1 MDKQQ
6 TPSPRTVDRSAQE
19 AAPPSAQPL
28 QADSTGHSDQP
39 DQTVQQD
46 EPITEAEREEKRARQ
61 RRLRRHGR
69 HFLARR
75 SSHDRSHNSYPA
87 SHSRSGHHK
96 HSGKQSSRAAKICRR
111 IVAPI
116 LAVAALVCGV
126 LAGLSSGPW
135 KPNPIARATAQIS
148 TRYGATDP
156 GVLPLVNS
164 QVRISASASSPFCLA
179 QASAQDADGW
189 LEGTRY
195 TRISGLKDWTHLQTR
210 STVLPSSSDAKN
222 IDAQDA
228 PASPKDADPSHPAQ
242 RNTSVEFRNSDLW
255 RTVQCGRSVTLTWKG
270 ERNSHDVIVIDTQ
283 STSRHANPVTLSLSW
298 KRTDTANT
306 PRILGLCALLLLL
319 AAILFATVF
328 SLTPRRRRKAQRL
341 IDAERDPASTEGTD
355 VTKVAGEDAPR
366 WANDHIL
373 SRRKREGRRRHAGRG
388 HRSGSAGRAKK
399 AHNSARRLASLFN
412 RSRSDQQEV
421 AQQPAHPAVTDIG
434 GTNMVARLQQQ
445 QQQQSESRSSE
456 TSVSQQADKQT
467 DADHTDS
474 TAQNT
479 QTQTPIAHP
488 THHAPTDADVREYL
502 RRLSQEELGTSGLER
517 DQGLDA
523 DTHFFAPIDPDKIGQ
538 SDQHENHDDHDDTT
552 STKEDGNDDKE

>member
-1 MDKQQ
+1 MGQSSQ
-6 TPSPRTVDRSAQE
+6 PS
-19 AAPPSAQPL
+19 
-28 QADSTGHSDQP
+28 QADPADQP
-39 DQTVQQD
+39 SQPEQ
-46 EPITEAEREEKRARQ
+46 PMTEAEREEKRAQQ

-75 SSHDRSHNSYPA
+75 SSDDRRHDSPSA
-87 SHSRSGHHK
+87 SRPHSGHHK
-96 HSGKQSSRAAKICRR
+96 HSGKQSSRAAKICRH

-135 KPNPIARATAQIS
+135 KPNPIATATARIA

-164 QVRISASASSPFCLA
+164 QVRISASASSSFCLA

-195 TRISGLKDWTHLQTR
+195 TRISGLKDWSHLQTR
-210 STVLPSSSDAKN
+210 STVLPSSSDTKN
-222 IDAQDA
+222 NDAQDA
-228 PASPKDADPSHPAQ
+228 PSSPQDADPSHPVQ
-242 RNTSVEFRNSDLW
+242 RDTSVEFKNSDLW
-255 RTVQCGRSVTLTWKG
+255 KSVKCARSVSLTWTG
-270 ERNSHDVIVIDTQ
+270 DRNSHDVIVIDTQ
-283 STSRHANPVTLSLSW
+283 STSRRANPVTLSLSW
-298 KRTDTANT
+298 KRTDTNNT

-319 AAILFATVF
+319 AAVLFATVF
-328 SLTPRRRRKAQRL
+328 SLTPRRRRKARRL
-341 IDAERDPASTEGTD
+341 IEAERDPASTEGTD

-388 HRSGSAGRAKK
+388 HRSGSAGREKK
-399 AHNSARRLASLFN
+399 EHNPARRLASLFS
-412 RSRSDQQEV
+412 RSRSDQQE
-421 AQQPAHPAVTDIG
+421 ATQQPAHPAVTDIG

-445 QQQQSESRSSE
+445 QNESQSSQASASAQTDKQSDDTHTTPAQQDTQIQ
-456 TSVSQQADKQT
+456 TSV
-467 DADHTDS
+467 
-474 TAQNT
+474 
-479 QTQTPIAHP
+479 AHP

-538 SDQHENHDDHDDTT
+538 SDQHGDHDDHTDST
-552 STKEDGNDDKE
+552 STREDSNDDKE

>member
-19 AAPPSAQPL
+19 AAPPSVQP
-28 QADSTGHSDQP
+28 QYTDSTDHADQSDQ
-39 DQTVQQD
+39 
-46 EPITEAEREEKRARQ
+46 PITEAEREEKRARQ

-75 SSHDRSHNSYPA
+75 TSRDRRHDSHPV
-87 SHSRSGHHK
+87 SRSGHHK
-96 HSGKQSSRAAKICRR
+96 HSGKQSSRAAKVCRR

-116 LAVAALVCGV
+116 LAIAALVCGV

-164 QVRISASASSPFCLA
+164 QVRITATASSPFCLA

-210 STVLPSSSDAKN
+210 STVLPSSSDTKN
-222 IDAQDA
+222 LDAQDA
-228 PASPKDADPSHPAQ
+228 PASPKDSDPLHPAQ
-242 RNTSVEFRNSDLW
+242 RNTSVEFQDSDLW
-255 RTVQCGRSVTLTWKG
+255 RTVQCGRSITLTWSG

-283 STSRHANPVTLSLSW
+283 STSRHANPVALSLSW
-298 KRTDTANT
+298 KRTDTNNT

-399 AHNSARRLASLFN
+399 ENNSAHRLASLLS
-412 RSRSDQQEV
+412 RSHSSSDQQE
-421 AQQPAHPAVTDIG
+421 ATQQSAHPAVTDIG

-445 QQQQSESRSSE
+445 QQSESHSSE
-456 TSVSQQADKQT
+456 MSVNDQNNQQT
-467 DADHTDS
+467 DADRTDS
-474 TAQNT
+474 TPQNS
-479 QTQTPIAHP
+479 QVQKPIAHP